1 MQGVDRQHSIWS
13 RWRESRLGGPWF
25 GQSWR
30 SLHSPMLFE
39 WAKALQPE
47 ARHWPEACR
56 DWCSDEDRHQL
67 LSWRK
72 ELLGDVST
80 LNRKDLGAGS
90 RFRSKNSQ
98 NRSIRELARTSL
110 TPQRDVDAMCRWLSL
125 LSPSGRFLELGTSLG
140 VTSAAVAQL
149 GWAVETW
156 EGCPETLQVAKR
168 GWKKLELDTSI
179 RARCGAFAS
188 LIQELKTS
196 SKWDVVYLDGCHR
209 EDETIR
215 LTRVLAPHVESC
227 LVVDDIAWSAG
238 MFNAWTALK
247 EDPTWR
253 VSFTWRGRGFLLKAP
268 HMERQHFRL
277 A

>member
-1 MQGVDRQHSIWS
+1 MQGVGRQHLIWS
-13 RWRESRLGGPWF
+13 RWRESRLGAPWF

-30 SLHSPMLFE
+30 SLHSPMLFA
-39 WAKALQPE
+39 WARALQSR
-47 ARHWPEACR
+47 ARHWPSECR
-56 DWCSDEDRHQL
+56 DWSSHEGRHQL
-67 LSWRK
+67 LRWRE
-72 ELLGDVST
+72 ELCADCT
-80 LNRKDLGAGS
+80 KLNRIDLGAGS
-90 RFRSKNSQ
+90 RIESSNSQ

-110 TPQRDVDAMCRWLSL
+110 TPQQDVDALCRWLSL
-125 LSPSGRFLELGTSLG
+125 LGQNGKFLELGTSLG

-156 EGCPETLQVAKR
+156 EGCPETLQVANR
-168 GWKKLELDTSI
+168 GWKKLKLDESI
-179 RARCGAFAS
+179 RARCGAFES
-188 LIQELKTS
+188 LIEELTPS
-196 SKWDVVYLDGCHR
+196 SKWDVVYLDGCHL

-215 LTRVLAPHVESC
+215 LARMLAPHVELC
-227 LVVDDIAWSAG
+227 LVLDDIAWSAG
-238 MFNAWTALK
+238 MFNAWQALK